1 MLKLAIIPLINRL
14 STPLAQ
20 IIPKNLIAV
29 ESNWQKEL
37 ALSFTDPEKLLSFL
51 QIPSDSYQHDI
62 AARRL
67 FPMRV
72 PRPFAQKMAKHDPV
86 DPLFRQVFPL
96 SDEFLETPG
105 FISDPLEE
113 QQNSQQGI
121 LHKYQ
126 SRALLMVRG
135 GCAVNCR
142 YCFRRHFPY
151 ADNSLNKRQW
161 QEALSYIEQDTQ
173 LNEIIYSGGDPLM
186 AKDDFL
192 AWLTQ
197 KIDQIGHIK
206 RLRIHTRLPV
216 VIPNRI
222 DHQMLDW
229 IRASRL
235 KVVMVLHINH
245 GNEIDQQLALRLAE
259 LKQAGVTLLNQSVLL
274 KGINDNADTLV
285 ELSEKLFE
293 ADVLPY
299 YLHMLDKVKGAAH
312 YDVGDQQ
319 ARNLMSELI
328 KRLPG
333 FLVPKLVRE
342 IGGQPGK
349 TPLDLHLHP

>member
-1 MLKLAIIPLINRL
+1 MAL
-14 STPLAQ
+14 
-20 IIPKNLIAV
+20 IIPKKVIAV

-37 ALSFTDPEKLLSFL
+37 AQCYTDPKKLLNFL
-51 QIPSDSYQHDI
+51 QISAADHDKDGQ
-62 AARRL
+62 ARKL

-72 PRPFAQKMAKHDPV
+72 PRPFAQKMRKGDIH

-96 SDEFLETPG
+96 FDEFTEYPG
-105 FISDPLEE
+105 YNEDPLQE
-113 QQNSQQGI
+113 QQNPQQGI

-151 ADNSLNKRQW
+151 QDNSLNKAGW
-161 QEALSYIEQDTQ
+161 LEALKHIQDHTE
-173 LNEIIYSGGDPLM
+173 LNEVIYSGGDPLM

-192 AWLTQ
+192 LWLTQ
-197 KIDQIGHIK
+197 QIEQIPHIK
-206 RLRIHTRLPV
+206 RLRLHTRLPV
-216 VIPNRI
+216 VIPQRI
-222 DHQMLDW
+222 DHELLHW
-229 IRASRL
+229 ISQTPL

-245 GNEIDQQLALRLAE
+245 TNEIDDVLISKLAK
-259 LKQAGVTLLNQSVLL
+259 LKDAGVTLLNQSVLL
-274 KGINDNADTLV
+274 KGINDNTDAL
-285 ELSEKLFE
+285 EQLSERLF
-293 ADVLPY
+293 DGGILPY
-299 YLHMLDKVKGAAH
+299 YLHVLDKVKGAAH
-312 YDVGDQQ
+312 FDVSETI
-319 ARNLMSELI
+319 ARELMAGLI

-342 IGGQPGK
+342 IAGQPGK